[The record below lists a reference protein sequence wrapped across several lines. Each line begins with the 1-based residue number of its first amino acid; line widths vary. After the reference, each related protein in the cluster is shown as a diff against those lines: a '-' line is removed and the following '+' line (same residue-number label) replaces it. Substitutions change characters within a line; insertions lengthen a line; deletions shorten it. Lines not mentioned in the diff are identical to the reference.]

1 MLARQ
6 LHLKLTKFT
15 RRSRGTKGLVSKVA
29 KGFDFVRYMSAS
41 NMDAIKR
48 SRNCLEKLAAQ
59 QVQEVSLYGA
69 GDIAQ
74 VLYDLTFE
82 IPMKINSIYDDFDNK
97 RISKFKVVPVAESA
111 KSHEKVIIASFAAV
125 DDKLERLRKLGIDND
140 RIVVLN

>member
-82 IPMKINSIYDDFDNK
+82 IPMKIKSIYDDFDNK

>member
-82 IPMKINSIYDDFDNK
+82 IPVKINSIYDDFNNK
-97 RISKFKVVPVAESA
+97 RIATFKVVPVAESA